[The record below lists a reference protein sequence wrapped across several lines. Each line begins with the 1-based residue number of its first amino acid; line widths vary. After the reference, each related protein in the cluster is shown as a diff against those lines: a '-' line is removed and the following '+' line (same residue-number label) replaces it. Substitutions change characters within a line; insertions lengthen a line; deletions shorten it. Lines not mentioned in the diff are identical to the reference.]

1 MKNLLV
7 DLTAI
12 NVLTLFGRKL
22 YYLFSDNKK
31 ALELIQDFIKR
42 KNAPN
47 LTIRNAALIH
57 IM

>member
-1 MKNLLV
+1 MKNILV

-22 YYLFSDNKK
+22 YYLFNDNKK

-47 LTIRNAALIH
+47 SSIRNATDNYL
-57 IM
+57 M